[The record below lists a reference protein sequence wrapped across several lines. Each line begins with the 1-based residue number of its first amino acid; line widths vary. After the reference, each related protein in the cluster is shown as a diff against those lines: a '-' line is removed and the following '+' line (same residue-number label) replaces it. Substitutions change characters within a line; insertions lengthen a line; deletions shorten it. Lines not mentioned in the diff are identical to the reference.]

1 MLIKFF
7 FSQNKTILHKI
18 VMNYLLSTLLCYL
31 IICIN
36 LFFNHFCILI
46 YNKVYPRYFQR
57 KKKMSVNEVR
67 DFLWKH
73 YYQLTG
79 FCKGRSFFNETL
91 QIDKKISN
99 PRIAKEHY
107 QSFKRKKNT
116 N

>member
-1 MLIKFF
+1 M
-7 FSQNKTILHKI
+7 
-18 VMNYLLSTLLCYL
+18 
-31 IICIN
+31 
-36 LFFNHFCILI
+36 
-46 YNKVYPRYFQR
+46 YPRYFQR

-99 PRIAKEHY
+99 PRISKEHY
-107 QSFKRKKNT
+107 QSFKRKRNT
-116 N
+116 NLVKESEIITCQRKTFKNPNINDIKSVITEHLKASHKSSKIAR